1 MCKKTKV
8 NIYQTLGLG
17 KNFKKKKLHE
27 KKKNSN
33 P

>member
-27 KKKNSN
+27 KKNSN